1 MKRPPFDTA
10 TLDEIF
16 KFDSDNDE
24 RLSSRESGRLEFKE
38 SFHLGSADDYAKTMA
53 AFANASGG
61 YLVYGVQDKPRTLI
75 GLKSDAFDSLDPAK
89 LTQTLNSILAPE
101 IQWEPLTYVVNGKK
115 VGVIYIHEAS
125 TKPVL
130 CLKSTKE
137 VQEGAIYYRYRG
149 RSEKIRYPELRQ
161 LLDNERQKERELWT
175 HTLQQMARIGI
186 ENVGIL
192 NSISGEVSGKEGS
205 FLISEELLPKIQF
218 IHSGTFV
225 ESGGQPTLR
234 IVGEAVP
241 INSQLVQPNK
251 LVRTPL
257 HGPDIINAFLRRES
271 VLTPLDYVKQICFE
285 QSHFYPVHF
294 FINQTNIKIED
305 VISELEQVAC
315 RASTKS
321 KLILRLRTNENL
333 TYGSL
338 GASSPAGMRRNQI
351 FSSLVSK
358 ALSDIECESNLADF
372 FHSLTY
378 LTRDNADPEFILP
391 LIQRVAMPKYFTL
404 PALVAGSMRKAICHL
419 DLIWYRRS
427 NAKGVFR
434 SLKAPAPYG
443 PTSKLEDTS
452 GAEAQ
457 SLLRN

>member
-1 MKRPPFDTA
+1 MKRSPFDTA

-16 KFDSDNDE
+16 KFDSDNNE

-38 SFHLGSADDYAKTMA
+38 AFHFGSADEYAKTMA
-53 AFANASGG
+53 AFANAAGG
-61 YLVYGVQDKPRTLI
+61 YLVYGVKDKPRILI
-75 GLKSDAFDSLDPAK
+75 GLKSDAFDNIDPAK
-89 LTQTLNSILAPE
+89 MTQTLNSILAPE
-101 IQWEPLTYVVNGKK
+101 ILWDPLVIKISGKR
-115 VGVIYIHEAS
+115 VGIIYIHEAL

-130 CLKSTKE
+130 CLKTTKE
-137 VQEGAIYYRYRG
+137 VQEGAIYYRYHG
-149 RSEKIRYPELRQ
+149 RSEKIKYPELRQ
-161 LLDNERQKERELWT
+161 LLDNMRQKERELWM
-175 HTLQQMARIGI
+175 HTLQRMARIGI
-186 ENVGIL
+186 ENVGLL
-192 NSISGEVSGKEGS
+192 NSTTGEVSGKEGS
-205 FLISEELLPKIQF
+205 FLISEELLSKIQF

-234 IVGEAVP
+234 IIGEAVP

-257 HGPDIINAFLRRES
+257 HGPDILYAFLRRES

-285 QSHFYPVHF
+285 QSHFYPIHF
-294 FINQTNIKIED
+294 FINQTNITIED

-338 GASSPAGMRRNQI
+338 SASSPASKRRNHI
-351 FSSLVSK
+351 ISSLISK
-358 ALSDIECESNLADF
+358 SLTDIECENNLGDF

-378 LTRDNADPEFILP
+378 LTGDNADPEFILP

-419 DLIWYRRS
+419 DLIWYKRNNTKGSQTILSTKS
-427 NAKGVFR
+427 N
-434 SLKAPAPYG
+434 
-443 PTSKLEDTS
+443 
-452 GAEAQ
+452 
-457 SLLRN
+457 